1 MNRPEDKAAGYM
13 GDPRR
18 GAQLGRPTLDGGF
31 TVVENAPPFIL
42 RKVRL
47 DMGGYDRGGAYWGTN
62 ERGSILYYFEGPVSD
77 ISGYV
82 RAADR
87 EDAKTEVRKLH
98 PNARFFR

>member
-1 MNRPEDKAAGYM
+1 MGNRPEDTARGYM

-18 GAQLGRPTLDGGF
+18 GAQLGRPTLNGGF
-31 TVVENAPPFIL
+31 TVTGSHPMTL
-42 RKVRL
+42 RRVRL
-47 DMGGYDRGGAYWGTN
+47 DSGGYDRGGAYWGINT
-62 ERGSILYYFEGPVSD
+62 RGAILYYFEGPITD

-87 EDAKTEVRKLH
+87 EDAKVEVRKLH